1 MQCYRKTT
9 FRSAI
14 ASIRRGVGGDPQ
26 PREPAKPSKG
36 YNKSEYK
43 KKFRPFSHYVYEASK
58 GTFTK
63 RRAAKGA
70 DQGADKGARG
80 ADEPEGALVAA
91 GATTTR
97 DRGDNALQA
106 AGLQSLGMKNADSW
120 YREVLD
126 LRKRAGEYKVRTTQP
141 LQPVLSS
148 TSVHCLTGLP
158 VIPASSAARHSR
170 WGFTR
175 GSFFSRHAEL

>member
-1 MQCYRKTT
+1 MQCSRKTT
-9 FRSAI
+9 FRNAI

-26 PREPAKPSKG
+26 PRESAKPSKG

-70 DQGADKGARG
+70 DQGADRG
-80 ADEPEGALVAA
+80 AKGPDEPEGALVAA
-91 GATTTR
+91 GAATTRDR

-126 LRKRAGEYKVRTTQP
+126 LRKRAGEYKVRTI
-141 LQPVLSS
+141 
-148 TSVHCLTGLP
+148 LP
-158 VIPASSAARHSR
+158 YSARRARP
-170 WGFTR
+170 TR
-175 GSFFSRHAEL
+175 EQVWAHDAICAD